1 MTSKVNIIKR
11 IELLESFNEIKKLKF
26 KYWNACDSKKPNEI
40 LECFC
45 SNKVHIDF
53 EDFGIFSCAQ
63 DMVNKFKLNSCNQHL
78 LEQHSGKNPV
88 INLLSNNEANGFWSI
103 SYSLID
109 TKKNLC
115 LNINGTYE
123 DIYIRQKPGNWLIKK
138 TVFIKTSSMCRSLS
152 SGYCSKPR
160 IERSLGFKKTV

>member
-1 MTSKVNIIKR
+1 MISKVNIIKR

-63 DMVNKFKLNSCNQHL
+63 DMVNKFKLNSCHQHL

-88 INLLSNNEANGFWSI
+88 INL
-103 SYSLID
+103 
-109 TKKNLC
+109 
-115 LNINGTYE
+115 
-123 DIYIRQKPGNWLIKK
+123 
-138 TVFIKTSSMCRSLS
+138 
-152 SGYCSKPR
+152 
-160 IERSLGFKKTV
+160 